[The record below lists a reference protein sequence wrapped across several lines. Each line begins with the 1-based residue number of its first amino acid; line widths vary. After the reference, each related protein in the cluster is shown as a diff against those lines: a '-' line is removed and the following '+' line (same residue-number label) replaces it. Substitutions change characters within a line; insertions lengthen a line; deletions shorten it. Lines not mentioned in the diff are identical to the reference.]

1 MLKRLYTSWPEKISL
16 FANNGQGHDGLIVF
30 AKLHL
35 SSFTIT
41 DFILSAVLKCCGRV
55 SAIREGSQLHCIVIK
70 HGYHRDNIVMT
81 SLVDMY
87 SKCDRIGNARQAFD
101 EMPVRDAIAA
111 GAMVFGLC
119 QCGLTWEAATLF
131 EEARFKDVAL
141 WNSLISGLFLNFEGE
156 KALCYFRRMRLC
168 GEKVDEITMVGV
180 LSGCADMAA
189 LSNGR
194 QVHGLVIKNGF
205 GLYLPV
211 GNALLDMYAKCGFMD
226 DACVCFDSL
235 PYKNVVSWTSLIMGF
250 GKHGLGSSALEAFDR
265 MEIEGYAPN
274 KITFVGVLFA
284 CCHSGLVDEGWKCF
298 NNMISRYSIT
308 PIMEHYTCMVDLLAR
323 AGFLEE
329 AFEFIERMPVN
340 PDARLLTALLSSC
353 FYHKN
358 TELTRN
364 IGNKLL
370 DLEPKEAGPYMLL
383 SNFYGLLGDF
393 EGVAK
398 VRRLMHKRGIRKEKA
413 YTWIEIDKRI
423 HRFESG
429 DRSHPLYKSIYAYLS
444 ELVAKMRTKGYV
456 PNKSVVVQSVDEHAK
471 EEILLGHSEKLA
483 IALGLISMPPG
494 SRITIVKNLRV
505 CVDCHEAIRIISLIE
520 GREIVARDHSRF
532 HRFKNGECSCG
543 NRW

>member
-1 MLKRLYTSWPEKISL
+1 MDVRYRDVGSSLSL
-16 FANNGQGHDGLIVF
+16 FKDINMVSDFGSLQYYSQINSLNAPTNVLERAHSCHDSLT
-30 AKLHL
+30 KL
-35 SSFTIT
+35 
-41 DFILSAVLKCCGRV
+41 CGVVTTRNV
-55 SAIREGSQLHCIVIK
+55 GFKWWIGDSNRQKE
-70 HGYHRDNIVMT
+70 
-81 SLVDMY
+81 Y
-87 SKCDRIGNARQAFD
+87 SPMLMWISY
-101 EMPVRDAIAA
+101 
-111 GAMVFGLC
+111 
-119 QCGLTWEAATLF
+119 
-131 EEARFKDVAL
+131 ARFKDVAL
-141 WNSLISGLFLNFEGE
+141 WNSLISGLFLNFDGE

-194 QVHGLVIKNGF
+194 QVHGLGIKNGF
-205 GLYLPV
+205 GLHLPV

-250 GKHGLGSSALEAFDR
+250 GKHGLGSSALKAFDR
-265 MEIEGYAPN
+265 MEIEGYSPN

-298 NNMISRYSIT
+298 NSMINRYSIT

-456 PNKSVVVQSVDEHAK
+456 PNKSVVALRSPL
-471 EEILLGHSEKLA
+471 IHSTF
-483 IALGLISMPPG
+483 STNR
-494 SRITIVKNLRV
+494 RITKYFYKG
-505 CVDCHEAIRIISLIE
+505 E
-520 GREIVARDHSRF
+520 
-532 HRFKNGECSCG
+532 FK
-543 NRW
+543 